1 MTAIDKITPYQNKRI
16 KGTTQKWFD
25 SKVLEK
31 LNARDKFFKKFKRS
45 RLDIDKQ
52 LHKKA
57 KFDASKLITQKNQ
70 HSLKRSFQKQLVN
83 LKNYGNLSM
92 PNKTV
97 VSNFNVI
104 EEANTLTYDT
114 CLISKIF

>member
-1 MTAIDKITPYQNKRI
+1 MTAIDKIIPYQNKRI

-57 KFDASKLITQKNQ
+57 KFDASKLITQKKPAFFKEKFSATIGKPKELWEFKYAKQ
-70 HSLKRSFQKQLVN
+70 DSSL
-83 LKNYGNLSM
+83 
-92 PNKTV
+92 
-97 VSNFNVI
+97 
-104 EEANTLTYDT
+104 
-114 CLISKIF
+114 